1 MPAPLNYLRHLA
13 RESAR
18 FATVLNKADP
28 AAPVPSCSD
37 WAAADLLWHLGEV
50 QWFWGTIVR
59 DRVSAETAEQLKPP
73 RPAHWPGLVEFYA
86 SASEEL
92 GSVLAITPPETTVWT
107 WADDKTAGFVRR
119 RQAHEA
125 LIHRVDAE
133 LTTGDRTSLDPQL
146 SADGVDEAIRIM
158 FGGDLPAWGMFT
170 PDEGSS
176 LRIVAA
182 DTGDIWMI
190 EIGRF
195 IGMDPDS
202 GRACDDK
209 GIKVTGTGS
218 DAEPAAAISGDA
230 ADLDCWLWGRPAL
243 GRVNRSGNEAV
254 LTDFDEIVAQG
265 VN

>member
-1 MPAPLNYLRHLA
+1 MTAPLDYLGHLA

-18 FATVLNKADP
+18 FAAVMDGADP
-28 AAPVPSCSD
+28 GAPVPSCPG
-37 WAAADLLWHLGEV
+37 WTAADLVWHLGEV

-59 DRVSAETAEQLKPP
+59 DRVNADTAEQLKPP
-73 RPAHWPGLVEFYA
+73 RPAQWPGLMEFYRSA
-86 SASEEL
+86 SAEL
-92 GSVLAITPPETTVWT
+92 DSVLAITAPETTVWT

-133 LTTGDRTSLDPQL
+133 LTVGDRSPLDPVL
-146 SADGVDEAIRIM
+146 SADGVDEALRII

-176 LRIVAA
+176 LRMVAS

-190 EIGRF
+190 RIGVF
-195 IGMDPDS
+195 TGTDPDS
-202 GRACDDK
+202 GQAYDQRA
-209 GIKVTGTGS
+209 IQVIGTAAG
-218 DAEPAAAISGDA
+218 AEPAAAISGTA
-230 ADLDCWLWGRPAL
+230 GDLDCWLWGRPGL
-243 GRVNRSGNEAV
+243 GPVTRSGDEAV
-254 LTDFDEIVAQG
+254 LGDFDAVIAEG